1 MKRLFEKWYVLFML
15 LRIAH
20 HNKVRMKFERKYD
33 DVFYGYGQDLEH
45 ITLENV
51 MKEVINSIREPRN

>member
-20 HNKVRMKFERKYD
+20 HNKVRMKFERKD
-33 DVFYGYGQDLEH
+33 RKSV
-45 ITLENV
+45 V
-51 MKEVINSIREPRN
+51 

>member
-33 DVFYGYGQDLEH
+33 DVTVTVR
-45 ITLENV
+45 ISN
-51 MKEVINSIREPRN
+51 I

>member
-20 HNKVRMKFERKYD
+20 HNKVRMNFCEKYNY
-33 DVFYGYGQDLEH
+33 VFYDYGQDL
-45 ITLENV
+45 
-51 MKEVINSIREPRN
+51 

>member
-33 DVFYGYGQDLEH
+33 DVFT
-45 ITLENV
+45 ITVRISN
-51 MKEVINSIREPRN
+51 I